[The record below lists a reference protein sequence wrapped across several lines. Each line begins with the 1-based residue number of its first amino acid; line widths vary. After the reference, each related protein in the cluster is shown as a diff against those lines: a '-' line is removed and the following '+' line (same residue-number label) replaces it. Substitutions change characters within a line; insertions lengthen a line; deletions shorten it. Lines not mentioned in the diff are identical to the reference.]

1 MNFPNPAQ
9 GVDSGT
15 TGPSRPRCGQAG
27 KFIALTLA
35 VWLCAVVTAMAFIAR
50 YSHQPGTAGTPP
62 AQWPVASAIPLSENR
77 PTLVMF
83 VHPRCPCSRASLG
96 ELAVLLA
103 QSPQRVN
110 VQVVFLK
117 PAEVDARWLES
128 DIWRQAEL
136 IYGATLHTD
145 EAGAEAERFHSQT
158 SGDTMLYDVGGKLLF
173 HGGITAERGHA
184 GDNAGRSTLL
194 ALLKD
199 QTIGAGKIPSTPVF
213 GCALFPTTTS
223 EKCNLCTNR

>member
-1 MNFPNPAQ
+1 MSFLNPAQ
-9 GVDSGT
+9 VVDDGT
-15 TGPSRPRCGQAG
+15 PRPVSHRRGRVG
-27 KFIALTLA
+27 KFLALVVA

-62 AQWPVASAIPLSENR
+62 EQWPVTSAISPAQNI

-103 QSPQRVN
+103 QSPRRIN
-110 VQVVFLK
+110 VHILILK
-117 PAEVDARWLES
+117 PAEVDAQWSQS
-128 DIWRQAEL
+128 DIRRQAEL
-136 IYGATLHTD
+136 ISGVMLHTD
-145 EAGAEAERFHSQT
+145 EAGAEALRFHSQT
-158 SGDTMLYDVGGKLLF
+158 SGDTVLYDAEGKLLF

-184 GDNAGRSTLL
+184 GDNAGRSTIL
-194 ALLKD
+194 ALLKNEKVAPEK
-199 QTIGAGKIPSTPVF
+199 TPSTPVF
-213 GCALFPTTTS
+213 GCALFPTATT